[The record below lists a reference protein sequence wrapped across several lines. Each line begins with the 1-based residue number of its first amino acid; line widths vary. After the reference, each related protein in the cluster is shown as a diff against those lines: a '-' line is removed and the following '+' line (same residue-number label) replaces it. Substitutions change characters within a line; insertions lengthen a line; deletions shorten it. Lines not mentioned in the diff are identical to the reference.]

1 MRQHRWLE
9 LLSDYDCDIRYHP
22 GKANVVA
29 DALTRKERIE
39 PLRVRVLVVT
49 IGLDLPKRIL
59 EAQIEALKLEKHS
72 YFIVNMED
80 DVDINTLTIKQYL
93 SWVQDD
99 IRPGVVKSKIGNDRV
114 LEIADLFHFP
124 GVTHDAVMLRVFP
137 ITLKGPALRWINR
150 LSVKLVTTWDL
161 LEKAFIKKYC
171 PPFKTTKKL
180 EIICNFKQEMD
191 ETLDYA

>member
-1 MRQHRWLE
+1 MGFNHCKLGYPAHVIVGE
-9 LLSDYDCDIRYHP
+9 CGI
-22 GKANVVA
+22 A
-29 DALTRKERIE
+29 D
-39 PLRVRVLVVT
+39 
-49 IGLDLPKRIL
+49 
-59 EAQIEALKLEKHS
+59 
-72 YFIVNMED
+72 FIVNMED